1 MKVGKSNKVAW
12 SKIIGA
18 AELVG
23 RAKESKFVTNLKA
36 EDETIRYWATIGLG
50 AYKKKLSSDSLS
62 ALEEALQDSS
72 ASVRIEA
79 ANALIRN
86 GHEEAAIAVL
96 IKELEH
102 KNLIVVTHAARQL
115 NFSATGQRRHC
126 LRWKP
131 ALKGRMR
138 FGHPISLL

>member
-1 MKVGKSNKVAW
+1 MQRNWWA
-12 SKIIGA
+12 
-18 AELVG
+18 
-23 RAKESKFVTNLKA
+23 AKESKFVTNLKA
-36 EDETIRYWATIGLG
+36 EDQTIRYWATIGLG
-50 AYKKKLSSDSLS
+50 AYKKKLSGDSLS
-62 ALEEALQDSS
+62 LLKKPCDLS

-102 KNLIVVTHAARQL
+102 KNLIVVTHAARTIELL
-115 NFSATGQRRHC
+115 NRAKKA
-126 LRWKP
+126 LPAMKP

-138 FGHPISLL
+138 FTTRSLL